1 MILST
6 DILEL
11 LEQSETPYWVL
22 MMKNQKGT
30 GGHPRIAQYSTDIQ
44 DFSIEESMDLLKHML
59 GKLLDG
65 KYIIKFA
72 KDEKQFKAG
81 YQEVEFIVTGKP
93 YTNSGMQHNP
103 NIGNAPGYSGNIA
116 NIGEVVNEKVEAI
129 LAKRELEELRKK
141 VAEHE
146 QLKEDPSGFKH
157 QAAKILGTLNDN
169 YPQLVGPLVAEVLG
183 IVKGIAGIFKPATL
197 SGHTETYETIIPQK
211 QTEQNKTNFTEM
223 NEEQTTEIEK
233 ELEANNEAYAQVIFR
248 LRALDA
254 DLLNTLTKM
263 ADKAES
269 NPKMIDTIKMFL

>member
-6 DILEL
+6 NILQL
-11 LEQSETPYWVL
+11 LEDAQTPYWVL
-22 MMKNQKGT
+22 MSKGQKGT
-30 GGHPRIAQYSTDIQ
+30 GGHPRIAQYSTDVE
-44 DFSIEESMDLLKHML
+44 DFSIEDSMELLKKML
-59 GKLLDG
+59 DMLCDG

-72 KDEKQFKAG
+72 RDEKQFKAG
-81 YQEVEFIVTGKP
+81 FQEVEFIVTGKP
-93 YTNSGMQHNP
+93 YSNNSAQNISG
-103 NIGNAPGYSGNIA
+103 IGNVPNYNGNIA

-146 QLKEDPSGFKH
+146 QLKEDPSGFKT
-157 QAAKILGTLNDN
+157 QAAKILGTLNDQ

-197 SGHTETYETIIPQK
+197 SGHTETYATIPHK
-211 QTEQNKTNFTEM
+211 PAEQNKNNFTEM
-223 NEEQTTEIEK
+223 NPEQTTEIEQ

-248 LRALDA
+248 LRTLDP